1 MEKLKSF
8 VVSVLNRAVAKY
20 IKRNNIKVVAVAGSI
35 GKTSTVSAIRT
46 MLGQHYRVHQPKT
59 AYNTNKSVHLEMF
72 DLQFAT
78 SFFGWA
84 RVSLKIL
91 LKARGK
97 ADYEV
102 LVVEI
107 GTDHP
112 GELQTFAWLKPE
124 ICVLTAVAPEHMEY
138 FKTIEAVA
146 KEEFS
151 VTTFSKRLVANKNSI
166 PPELVPDDLADD
178 TVWYGAGETYRAAY
192 YTPEGLSVDAGVQA
206 DFTFDA
212 IQLFKVPLRV
222 LGQHSLDALTAAGAV
237 GVLCDLSREEIA
249 RGLQEF
255 EPVKGRMQPLHG
267 IQDSFII
274 DDSYNASPKAAIA
287 ALGVLYGL
295 QAPQRIALL
304 GNMNEMGD
312 YSAQA
317 HREVGAYCDP
327 DRLDLVV
334 TIGKDANEFLAAA
347 AQGRGC
353 TVKTFESP
361 YEAGAYIAAQ
371 LKPKAAILVKGSQN
385 GVFAEEA
392 IKSFLAD
399 PADEAR
405 LVRQSEYWMDIK
417 RDQFPSGGSGAMPA
431 PS

>member
-1 MEKLKSF
+1 MEKIKSF
-8 VVSVLNRAVAKY
+8 VVNVLNRAVAKY
-20 IKRNNIKVVAVAGSI
+20 IKRNNIKVIAVAGSI
-35 GKTSTVSAIRT
+35 GKTSTVSAVRI
-46 MLGQHYRVHQPKT
+46 MLGQRYKVHQPKT

-78 SFFGWA
+78 SLVGWA

-91 LKARGK
+91 WRARGK

-112 GELQTFAWLKPE
+112 GELQSFAWLKPE

-138 FKTIEAVA
+138 FKTMEAVA
-146 KEEFS
+146 QEEFS
-151 VTTFSKRLVANKNSI
+151 VMTFSGRLVANKNSI
-166 PPELVPDDLADD
+166 PLELVPDDLADN
-178 TVWYGAGETYRAAY
+178 TMWYGAGETYRAAY
-192 YTPEGLSVDAGVQA
+192 YIPEGLSVDAGVQA
-206 DFTFDA
+206 DFTFDD
-212 IQLFKVPLRV
+212 IQLYKVPLRV
-222 LGQHSLDALTAAGAV
+222 LGQHSLDALTAAGTV
-237 GVLCDLSREEIA
+237 GILCGLSKEEIA

-295 QAPQRIALL
+295 KAPQRIALL
-304 GNMNEMGD
+304 GNMNEMGE

-317 HREVGAYCDP
+317 HRDVGAYCDP
-327 DRLDLVV
+327 DKLDLVV
-334 TIGKDANEFLAAA
+334 TIGKDANEYLAAA
-347 AQGRGC
+347 ARGRGC

-361 YEAGAYIAAQ
+361 YDAGAYIASQ
-371 LKPKAAILVKGSQN
+371 LKPQAAILVKGSQN

-392 IKSFLAD
+392 IKSLLAN
-399 PADEAR
+399 AEDEAR
-405 LVRQSEYWMDIK
+405 LVRQSDYWMDIK
-417 RDQFPSGGSGAMPA
+417 RSQFPADKGDVASAS
-431 PS
+431 S